1 MFKIQTL
8 NKISSTGLDLLPHS
22 KYEVASE
29 FINPDAII
37 LRSFKMHDMELPTSL
52 KAIARAGAGVN
63 NIPIEKCSQKGI
75 VVFNTPGANANAVKE
90 LVLAGMLISS
100 RDIIGGVN
108 WAQSIKDKGDEVPAL
123 IEKGKADFAGCEL
136 KGKKLGVVGLGAIGA
151 MVANDALA
159 LGMEV
164 IGYDPYLSVEAAWEL
179 SSSVQK
185 ASGLESLL
193 KEVDYLTIHVPLL
206 DSTKGMYNAEKFAM
220 MKDGVKIMNFARG
233 GLINNDDIKEALR
246 SGKVGAYVTDFPDV
260 DLLGVTGVIPIP
272 HLGASTEESEE
283 NCAVMAAIQMKNFLE
298 AGNIKNSVNFPNCEL
313 PKQSDKK
320 RIIIANKNIPNMIS
334 KITTLLA
341 DNDTNIYDMLNK
353 SKGEIAY
360 NIIDTDGDI
369 PQDII
374 EKIYQIDGILMAKII
389 E

>member
-8 NKISSTGLDLLPHS
+8 NKISSQGLDLLPRS

-29 FINPDAII
+29 FNSPDAII
-37 LRSFKMHDMELPTSL
+37 LRSFKMHDMELPKSL

-63 NIPIEKCSQKGI
+63 NIPIDKCSEKGI

-108 WAQSIKDKGDEVPAL
+108 WAQSIQDKGAEVPAL
-123 IEKGKADFAGCEL
+123 IEKGKSNFAGCEL

-185 ASGLESLL
+185 ASGLETLL

-233 GLINNDDIKEALR
+233 GLINNDDIKKALQ
-246 SGKVGAYVTDFPDV
+246 SGKVGAYVTDFPDA
-260 DLLGVTGVIPIP
+260 DLLGVAGIIPIP

-313 PKQSDKK
+313 PKQNDKK
-320 RIIIANKNIPNMIS
+320 RIIIANKNIPNMLS
-334 KITTLLA
+334 RITALLA
-341 DNDTNIYDMLNK
+341 TNDINIFDMINK
-353 SKGEIAY
+353 SKGDIAY

-369 PQDII
+369 PQDIL
-374 EKIYQIDGILMAKII
+374 EQIYQIEGILMAKII